1 MNLGASRVT
10 AVRRVVLPLIMANL
24 IAGGLL
30 VFSFSMLEVSDSII
44 LAQQPDDYPI
54 TKAILAFSERLGDGP
69 YIASALGAWGMALLA
84 ITLVTAS
91 TLLGKKLGSI
101 FRV

>member
-10 AVRRVVLPLIMANL
+10 AVRRVILPLIVANL

-30 VFSFSMLEVSDSII
+30 VFSFSMLEVSDSLI
-44 LAQQPDDYPI
+44 LAQQSRHYPV
-54 TKAILAFSERLGDGP
+54 TKAIFAFTERLGDGA
-69 YIASALGAWGMALLA
+69 YIASAMGVWGMALLA
-84 ITLVTAS
+84 VTLAGAS
-91 TLLGKKLGSI
+91 SVLGRKLGAM